1 MERHNFFF
9 CEAVVLLKYSEDKLA
24 SSPDQTTSYT
34 EVVPFCFPIIPKISE
49 KTCQKKDTKMNDG
62 VKEGYLIV
70 LALQIIRLAP

>member
-1 MERHNFFF
+1 MWNVIIFF

-34 EVVPFCFPIIPKISE
+34 GVVPCFPIIPKISE
-49 KTCQKKDTKMNDG
+49 KTCQKKDAKMNDG

-70 LALQIIRLAP
+70 LTLQIIRLAP